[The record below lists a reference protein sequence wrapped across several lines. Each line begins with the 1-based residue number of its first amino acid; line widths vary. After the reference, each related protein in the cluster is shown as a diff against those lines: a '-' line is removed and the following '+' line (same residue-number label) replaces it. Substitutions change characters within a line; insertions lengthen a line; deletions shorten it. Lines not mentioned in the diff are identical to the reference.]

1 MHLTRLR
8 PDGSGKAEE
17 PAKIMIGRSK
27 GAPIVLAPL
36 NDLLGLIVT
45 EGIEDA
51 LSAHQATGLGA

>member
-1 MHLTRLR
+1 
-8 PDGSGKAEE
+8 
-17 PAKIMIGRSK
+17 MIGRSK